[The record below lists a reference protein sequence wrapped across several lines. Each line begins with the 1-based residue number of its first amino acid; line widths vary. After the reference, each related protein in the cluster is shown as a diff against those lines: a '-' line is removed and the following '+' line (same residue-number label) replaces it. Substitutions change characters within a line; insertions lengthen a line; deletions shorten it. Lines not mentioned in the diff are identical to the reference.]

1 MRTDGFRLSRTVRK
15 FAALRNEPWRRVL
28 HVLLTCM
35 RGRDPGWTA
44 QCRRWGACFSAA
56 VLLAVSASSLAQA
69 QAISPLT
76 PPASPPWNAER
87 VFEPVPYA
95 QLWSHYPGEK
105 IDPEDTPVST
115 RQWPGYEPHGIRD
128 HTWMFYPS
136 VTAGG
141 FFDSNV
147 FASNGD
153 EKSDIA
159 GVINPALRVERL
171 SERNP
176 LTFDTYVKSTKYSH
190 FSSLDQT
197 DARARLKGSLY
208 LRESDTLLYNF
219 QAAYLHEAVGSLSSP
234 LGAIS
239 PTPYGYTKEDVTY
252 WHHHDRLSYSLGAS
266 NENYDF
272 GSTKAQNGSTI
283 NEDSRDGSVNKL
295 HSRFDYAFG
304 ANFGVFTAIEGN
316 MRDLRGSPTGS
327 LSSQGLRSLTG
338 VNFNLTHLISGEIG
352 VGYTSQHFDDPT
364 IGTVSAPAY
373 RALLRWSPTRAL
385 DFTLKGEEI
394 TTEAVDTVTSAVR
407 AQAVMLRADYALRRN
422 VVLSA
427 LGSYENDK
435 FVGQDRQDN
444 VYSTMLTVQYLLNR
458 FSSVGL
464 DYKYINRR
472 SNLTTATYDKHEVG
486 LNVTAH
492 F

>member
-1 MRTDGFRLSRTVRK
+1 MD
-15 FAALRNEPWRRVL
+15 
-28 HVLLTCM
+28 
-35 RGRDPGWTA
+35 
-44 QCRRWGACFSAA
+44 
-56 VLLAVSASSLAQA
+56 
-69 QAISPLT
+69 
-76 PPASPPWNAER
+76 R

-105 IDPEDTPVST
+105 IAVEDTPVST
-115 RQWPGYEPHGIRD
+115 RQWPGYEPKGIRD
-128 HTWMFYPS
+128 HAWMFYPS
-136 VTAGG
+136 LSAGG
-141 FFDSNV
+141 LYDSNV
-147 FASNGD
+147 FASNSD
-153 EKSDIA
+153 PKSDLA
-159 GVINPALRVERL
+159 GVINPALRVQLL
-171 SERNP
+171 SEHDP
-176 LTFDTYVKSTKYSH
+176 LTFDADVKSTQYSH
-190 FSSLDQT
+190 YSSLDQT
-197 DARARLKGSLY
+197 DARAKLKGRID
-208 LRESDTLLYNF
+208 LRESDALLYDF

-239 PTPYGYTKEDVTY
+239 PTPYAYTKEGLSY
-252 WHHHDRLSYSLGAS
+252 WHHHDRLSFSLGAS
-266 NENYDF
+266 NEFYDF
-272 GSTKAQNGSTI
+272 GSAQAQNGSTI

-316 MRDLRGSPTGS
+316 VRDLRGSSTGS
-327 LSSQGLRSLTG
+327 LSSQGFRSLTG
-338 VNFNLTHLISGEIG
+338 VNFNLTHLISGEVG

-373 RALLRWSPTRAL
+373 RAQLRWSPTRSL

-407 AQAVMLRADYALRRN
+407 AQAVMLRADYSLRRN

-435 FVGQDRQDN
+435 FVGQDRHDN
-444 VYSTMLTVQYLLNR
+444 VYSTVLTVQYLLNR
-458 FSSVGL
+458 FSSIGV
-464 DYKYINRR
+464 DYKYINRQ
-472 SNLTTATYDKHEVG
+472 SNLTSATYDKHEVG